1 MENRRPRIGGWII
14 RKETILQ
21 CCGIAERRGLVP
33 YYRSAVVVDL
43 DVIKENFN
51 EIKKKVG
58 ENTKVLAVIKAD
70 AYGHGAIET
79 ARSLEN
85 SCDFF
90 GVADIDEAMQL
101 RIAGFDI
108 PILILGRTDPYYS
121 DVIIRYNIRT
131 AISCL
136 SDAIALSKEGE
147 KQQKTAKIHIALDTG
162 MSRIG
167 FQRDEAD
174 VIKKISELP
183 FIEIEGVFSHFATAD
198 EADLSRAEKQKVLF
212 DEFTAQL
219 KKMGVSFS
227 IRHMNNSAG
236 IINFEEKYD
245 MVRAGIVLYGLYP
258 SHDIDEALL
267 RVKPAMRWVA
277 KISHVKTLPAGR
289 EISYG
294 GTFVTEKETVIA
306 TVPVGYAD
314 GYPRC
319 LSNIGEVLVGGRR
332 APIIGRI
339 CMDQFMIDVT
349 DIPGVE
355 LGSEVTLVGRDG
367 EEYLSM
373 EEVSEKAYSFNYE
386 LPCRISRRVPRIYYK
401 KGKEVVSL
409 HYLID

>member
-1 MENRRPRIGGWII
+1 M
-14 RKETILQ
+14 
-21 CCGIAERRGLVP
+21 P

-43 DVIKENFN
+43 DAIRENFVAIKE
-51 EIKKKVG
+51 KVG
-58 ENTKVLAVIKAD
+58 ENIGVLAVIKAD
-70 AYGHGAIET
+70 AYGHGAVET
-79 ARSLEN
+79 ARELEKC
-85 SCDFF
+85 CDFF

-101 RIAGFDI
+101 RIGGFSK

-121 DVIIRYNIRT
+121 DVIIKYDIRPT
-131 AISCL
+131 VSCM
-136 SDAIALSKEGE
+136 SDAIAFNEEG
-147 KQQKTAKIHIALDTG
+147 KRQNKKAQIHIAVDTG

-167 FQRDEAD
+167 FQVDE
-174 VIKKISELP
+174 VNEIVEISKLP
-183 FIEIEGVFSHFATAD
+183 FIEIEGIFSHFAAAD
-198 EADLSRAEKQKVLF
+198 DKDLTRAMKQKELF
-212 DEFTAQL
+212 D
-219 KKMGVSFS
+219 GVIENLEKEGISIP

-236 IINFEEKYD
+236 IINLDEKYD

-258 SHDIDEALL
+258 SHDIDHELL
-267 RVKPAMRWVA
+267 KVRPAMRWVA

-294 GTFVTEKETVIA
+294 GTYVTTKETRVA

-319 LSNIGEVLVGGRR
+319 LSNEGEVLVGGKRV
-332 APIIGRI
+332 PIIGRI

-349 DIPGVE
+349 GIPEVT
-355 LGSEVTLVGRDG
+355 LGTEVTLVGSDG
-367 EEYLSM
+367 DDCLSM

-386 LPCRISRRVPRIYYK
+386 LPCRISRRVPRIYCK

>member
-1 MENRRPRIGGWII
+1 M
-14 RKETILQ
+14 
-21 CCGIAERRGLVP
+21 P
-33 YYRSAVVVDL
+33 YYRSAVLVDL
-43 DVIKENFN
+43 DTIRSNFQAIKQN
-51 EIKKKVG
+51 VG
-58 ENTKVLAVIKAD
+58 DKTGILAVIKAD

-79 ARSLEN
+79 ARELEKL
-85 SCDFF
+85 CDFF

-101 RIAGFDI
+101 RIGGFGK

-121 DVIIRYNIRT
+121 DVIIKYDIRT
-131 AISCL
+131 TVSCL
-136 SDAIALSKEGE
+136 SDAESLSEEG
-147 KQQKTAKIHIALDTG
+147 KRQGKTAKIHIAVDTG

-167 FQRDEAD
+167 FQSDETEE
-174 VIKKISELP
+174 IIKISKLP

-198 EADLSRAEKQKVLF
+198 DSDLTRAKKQKELF
-212 DEFTAQL
+212 DKVVAEL
-219 KKMGVSFS
+219 EDKGLSIP

-236 IINFEEKYD
+236 IINFDEKYD
-245 MVRAGIVLYGLYP
+245 LVRAGIVLYGLYP
-258 SHDIDEALL
+258 SHEIDKSLL
-267 RVKPAMRWVA
+267 KVKPAMRWVA

-294 GTFVTEKETVIA
+294 GTYVTTKDTVVA

-319 LSNIGEVLVGGRR
+319 LSNEGEVLVKGKRV
-332 APIIGRI
+332 PIIGRI

-349 DIPGVE
+349 DVPDVTMGT
-355 LGSEVTLVGRDG
+355 EVTLVGNDG
-367 EEYLSM
+367 DDCLTM

-386 LPCRISRRVPRIYYK
+386 LPCRISRRVPRLYFK